1 MNAIPP
7 EKIYY
12 PDSDGQPM
20 ADNTRQ
26 ADEIVWLKTNLDE
39 LYADNPE
46 VFVAMDLLWY
56 PVEFHPEIR
65 NAPDVFVAF
74 GRPKGHR
81 GSYRQWEEG
90 DTAPQV
96 VFEILSPGNRMGEM
110 MRKLGFYE
118 RYGVEEYYLYNPEA
132 FDLTVWQR
140 DAETGKLE
148 IVESESVVGWDSP
161 LLGVR
166 FDAPGDAEWTL
177 YHPNGQP
184 FRSPLEIRRELE
196 QAKEQLEQVQTERD
210 RLAAKL
216 RELGISPDAI

>member
-56 PVEFHPEIR
+56 PTEFHPEIR
-65 NAPDVFVAF
+65 MAPDVLVAF
-74 GRPKGHR
+74 GRPKGYR
-81 GSYRQWEEG
+81 GSYRQWDEE
-90 DTAPQV
+90 DVTPQV
-96 VFEILSPGNRMGEM
+96 VFEILSPGNRFGEM
-110 MRKLGFYE
+110 MRKLDFYDQ
-118 RYGVEEYYLYNPEA
+118 YGVEEYYLYNPET

-140 DAETGKLE
+140 DALTGKLA
-148 IVESESVVGWDSP
+148 IVESESVVGWVSP

-166 FDAPGDAEWTL
+166 FDSPGDTEWVL
-177 YHPNGQP
+177 YHPDGQP

-196 QAKEQLEQVQTERD
+196 QVQAERD

-216 RELGISPDAI
+216 RELGIDPTAL